1 MLTQRI
7 FPYSKLNKIENEHK
21 NITIDN
27 IKINKINKI
36 SNPIKNIINKRV
48 LFNYKTPKKMHIL
61 LRNKSDFS
69 SSTTLGTSYKKSFIS
84 KNQENS
90 LLYKLKDK
98 ITKET
103 LILELRQELNYLI
116 ESNVVYKDFLKKIIR
131 LKDLVKENRDKL
143 QNNTDSFK
151 ETYKDKFNIIEQF
164 ENSIVFLGKEKT
176 VMIEANDEILKIK
189 QGTNNKLIKE
199 FNEIQA
205 RNNVQKEE
213 INSLDY
219 KIRELEYK
227 KSTLHDDLIKQCEND
242 KKNYENFLKKYQILV
257 NTYKYLSNEYDS
269 YAKSGDE
276 ITKIDV
282 KLDDESYAKT
292 LLIKEDL
299 EVKLGDRLIENSA
312 LVENM
317 NTLKKEIKVIED
329 KQQEERDKR
338 EKILL
343 SFRLSVFNNINKT
356 NKKRNYNFKL
366 RNKVFRKS
374 LSYNELRLHN

>member
-7 FPYSKLNKIENEHK
+7 FPYSKLNKIENKHK

-116 ESNVVYKDFLKKIIR
+116 EYNVVYNDFLKKIIR

-164 ENSIVFLGKEKT
+164 ENRIVFLGKEKT

-227 KSTLHDDLIKQCEND
+227 KSTLHDDLIKQYETD

-299 EVKLGDRLIENSA
+299 EVKLGDKLIENSA

-338 EKILL
+338 EKKLL
-343 SFRLSVFNNINKT
+343 SFRLSIFNNINKT
-356 NKKRNYNFKL
+356 NKKRNYNFEL
-366 RNKVFRKS
+366 RNKAFRKS

>member
-27 IKINKINKI
+27 IKINKI

-84 KNQENS
+84 KKQENS

-116 ESNVVYKDFLKKIIR
+116 ESNVVYNDFLKKIIR

-205 RNNVQKEE
+205 RNNIQKEE

-227 KSTLHDDLIKQCEND
+227 KSTLHDDLIKQYETD

-257 NTYKYLSNEYDS
+257 NTYRYLSNEYDS

-299 EVKLGDRLIENSA
+299 EVKLGDKLIENSA

-338 EKILL
+338 EKKLL
-343 SFRLSVFNNINKT
+343 SFRLSIFNNINKT

>member
-1 MLTQRI
+1 M
-7 FPYSKLNKIENEHK
+7 
-21 NITIDN
+21 
-27 IKINKINKI
+27 
-36 SNPIKNIINKRV
+36 
-48 LFNYKTPKKMHIL
+48 
-61 LRNKSDFS
+61 
-69 SSTTLGTSYKKSFIS
+69 
-84 KNQENS
+84 
-90 LLYKLKDK
+90 
-98 ITKET
+98 
-103 LILELRQELNYLI
+103 
-116 ESNVVYKDFLKKIIR
+116 KKIIR

-205 RNNVQKEE
+205 RNNIQKEE

-227 KSTLHDDLIKQCEND
+227 KSTLHDDLIKQYETD

-299 EVKLGDRLIENSA
+299 EVKLGDKLIENSA

-338 EKILL
+338 EKKLL
-343 SFRLSVFNNINKT
+343 SFRLSIFNNINKT

>member
-27 IKINKINKI
+27 IKINKI

-116 ESNVVYKDFLKKIIR
+116 ESNVVYNNFLKKIIR

-189 QGTNNKLIKE
+189 QGINNKLIKE

-205 RNNVQKEE
+205 RNNIQKEE

-227 KSTLHDDLIKQCEND
+227 KSTLHDDLIKQYETD

-299 EVKLGDRLIENSA
+299 EVKLGDKLIENSA

-338 EKILL
+338 EKKLL
-343 SFRLSVFNNINKT
+343 SFRLSIFNNINKT

>member
-27 IKINKINKI
+27 IKINKI

-84 KNQENS
+84 KKQEDS

-103 LILELRQELNYLI
+103 LILELRQELNYHI
-116 ESNVVYKDFLKKIIR
+116 ESNVVYNDFLKKIIR

-205 RNNVQKEE
+205 RNNIQKEE

-227 KSTLHDDLIKQCEND
+227 KSTLHDDLIKQYETD

-338 EKILL
+338 EKKLL
-343 SFRLSVFNNINKT
+343 SFRLSIFNNINKS

-366 RNKVFRKS
+366 RNKDFRKS

>member
-27 IKINKINKI
+27 IKINKI

-84 KNQENS
+84 KKQEDS

-116 ESNVVYKDFLKKIIR
+116 ESNVVYNDFLKKIIR

-227 KSTLHDDLIKQCEND
+227 KSTLHDDLIKQYETD

-299 EVKLGDRLIENSA
+299 EVKLGDKLIENSA

-338 EKILL
+338 EKKLL
-343 SFRLSVFNNINKT
+343 SFRLSIFNNINKT

>member
-27 IKINKINKI
+27 IKINKI

-84 KNQENS
+84 KKQENS

-116 ESNVVYKDFLKKIIR
+116 ESNVVYNNFLKKIIR

-164 ENSIVFLGKEKT
+164 ENSIVFLGKEKI
-176 VMIEANDEILKIK
+176 VLIETNDEILKIK

-227 KSTLHDDLIKQCEND
+227 KSTLHDDLIKQYETD

-299 EVKLGDRLIENSA
+299 EVKLGDKLIENSA

-338 EKILL
+338 EKKLL
-343 SFRLSVFNNINKT
+343 SFRLSLFNNRNKT
-356 NKKRNYNFKL
+356 NKKRNYNFQL
-366 RNKVFRKS
+366 RNKDFRKS

>member
-27 IKINKINKI
+27 IKINKI

-116 ESNVVYKDFLKKIIR
+116 ESNVVYNDFLKKIIR

-205 RNNVQKEE
+205 RNNIQKEE

-227 KSTLHDDLIKQCEND
+227 KSTLHDDLIKQYETD

-338 EKILL
+338 EKKLL
-343 SFRLSVFNNINKT
+343 SFRLSIFNNINKT

-366 RNKVFRKS
+366 RNKDFRKS

>member
-27 IKINKINKI
+27 IKINKI

-84 KNQENS
+84 KKQEDS

-98 ITKET
+98 ITKEA
-103 LILELRQELNYLI
+103 LILELRQELNYHI
-116 ESNVVYKDFLKKIIR
+116 ESNVVYNDFLKKIIR

-205 RNNVQKEE
+205 RNNIQKEE

-227 KSTLHDDLIKQCEND
+227 KSTLHDDLIKQYETD

-299 EVKLGDRLIENSA
+299 EVKLGDKLIENSA

-338 EKILL
+338 EKKLL
-343 SFRLSVFNNINKT
+343 SFRLSIFNNINKT

>member
-27 IKINKINKI
+27 IKINKI

-103 LILELRQELNYLI
+103 LILELRQELNYHI
-116 ESNVVYKDFLKKIIR
+116 ESNVVYNDFLKKIIR

-227 KSTLHDDLIKQCEND
+227 KSTLNDDLIKQYETD

-299 EVKLGDRLIENSA
+299 EVKLGDKLIENSA

-338 EKILL
+338 EKKLL
-343 SFRLSVFNNINKT
+343 SFRLSIFNNINKT
-356 NKKRNYNFKL
+356 NKKRNYNFQL

>member
-27 IKINKINKI
+27 IKINKI

-84 KNQENS
+84 KKQENS

-116 ESNVVYKDFLKKIIR
+116 ESNVVYNDFLKKIIR

-205 RNNVQKEE
+205 RNNIQKEE

-227 KSTLHDDLIKQCEND
+227 KSTLHDDLIKQYETD

-299 EVKLGDRLIENSA
+299 EVKLGDKLIENSA

-338 EKILL
+338 EKKLL
-343 SFRLSVFNNINKT
+343 SFRLSIFNNINKT
-356 NKKRNYNFKL
+356 NKKKNYNFKL

>member
-1 MLTQRI
+1 
-7 FPYSKLNKIENEHK
+7 
-21 NITIDN
+21 
-27 IKINKINKI
+27 
-36 SNPIKNIINKRV
+36 
-48 LFNYKTPKKMHIL
+48 MHIL

-84 KNQENS
+84 KKQENS

-103 LILELRQELNYLI
+103 LILELRQELNYHI
-116 ESNVVYKDFLKKIIR
+116 ESNVVYNDFLKKIIR

-227 KSTLHDDLIKQCEND
+227 KSTLHDDLIKQYETD

-338 EKILL
+338 EKKLL
-343 SFRLSVFNNINKT
+343 SFRLSIFNNINKT

>member
-7 FPYSKLNKIENEHK
+7 FPYSKINKIENEHK

-27 IKINKINKI
+27 IKINKI

-84 KNQENS
+84 KKQEDS

-116 ESNVVYKDFLKKIIR
+116 ESNVVYNDFLKKIIR

-205 RNNVQKEE
+205 RNNIQKEE

-227 KSTLHDDLIKQCEND
+227 KSTLHDDLIKQYETD

-338 EKILL
+338 EKKLL
-343 SFRLSVFNNINKT
+343 SFRLSIFNNINKT

>member
-27 IKINKINKI
+27 IKINKI

-84 KNQENS
+84 KKQENS

-116 ESNVVYKDFLKKIIR
+116 ESNVVYNDFLKKIIR

-205 RNNVQKEE
+205 RNNIQKEE

-227 KSTLHDDLIKQCEND
+227 KSTLHDDLIKQYETD

-338 EKILL
+338 EKKLL
-343 SFRLSVFNNINKT
+343 SFRLSIFNNINKT

>member
-21 NITIDN
+21 KITIDN
-27 IKINKINKI
+27 IKINKI

-116 ESNVVYKDFLKKIIR
+116 ESNVVYNDFLKKIIR

-227 KSTLHDDLIKQCEND
+227 KSTLHDDLIKQYETD

-299 EVKLGDRLIENSA
+299 EVKLGDKLIENSA

-338 EKILL
+338 EKKLL
-343 SFRLSVFNNINKT
+343 SFRLSIFNNINKT
-356 NKKRNYNFKL
+356 NKKRNYNFQL

>member
-27 IKINKINKI
+27 IKINKI

-116 ESNVVYKDFLKKIIR
+116 ESNVVYNDFLKKIIR

-227 KSTLHDDLIKQCEND
+227 KSTLHDDLIKQYETD

-299 EVKLGDRLIENSA
+299 EVKLGDKLIENSA

-338 EKILL
+338 EKKLL
-343 SFRLSVFNNINKT
+343 SFRLSIFNNINKT

>member
-27 IKINKINKI
+27 IKINKI

-84 KNQENS
+84 KKQEDS

-116 ESNVVYKDFLKKIIR
+116 ESNVVYNDFLKKIIR

-205 RNNVQKEE
+205 RNNIQKEE

-227 KSTLHDDLIKQCEND
+227 KSTLHDDLIKQYETD

-338 EKILL
+338 EKKLL
-343 SFRLSVFNNINKT
+343 SFRLSIFNNINKT

>member
-27 IKINKINKI
+27 IKINKI

-84 KNQENS
+84 KKQENS

-116 ESNVVYKDFLKKIIR
+116 ESNVVYNDFLKKIIR

-205 RNNVQKEE
+205 RNNIQKEE

-227 KSTLHDDLIKQCEND
+227 KSTLHDDLIKQYETD

-338 EKILL
+338 EKKLL
-343 SFRLSVFNNINKT
+343 SFRLSIFNNINKS

-366 RNKVFRKS
+366 RNKDFRKS

>member
-27 IKINKINKI
+27 IKINKI

-48 LFNYKTPKKMHIL
+48 LFNYKTPKKTHIL

-116 ESNVVYKDFLKKIIR
+116 ESNVVYNGFLKKIIR

-205 RNNVQKEE
+205 RNNIQKEE

-227 KSTLHDDLIKQCEND
+227 KSTLHDDLIKQYETD

-299 EVKLGDRLIENSA
+299 EVKLGDKLIENSA

-338 EKILL
+338 EKKLL
-343 SFRLSVFNNINKT
+343 SFRLSIFNNINKT

-366 RNKVFRKS
+366 RNKALRKS

>member
-21 NITIDN
+21 KITIDN
-27 IKINKINKI
+27 IKINKI

-116 ESNVVYKDFLKKIIR
+116 ESNVVYNDFLKKIIR

-227 KSTLHDDLIKQCEND
+227 KSTLHDDLIKQYETD

-257 NTYKYLSNEYDS
+257 KTYKYLSNEYDS

-299 EVKLGDRLIENSA
+299 EVKLGDKLIENSA

-338 EKILL
+338 EKKLL
-343 SFRLSVFNNINKT
+343 SFRLSIFNNINKT
-356 NKKRNYNFKL
+356 NKKRNYNFQL

>member
-27 IKINKINKI
+27 IKINKI

-84 KNQENS
+84 KMQEDS

-116 ESNVVYKDFLKKIIR
+116 ESNVVYNDFLKKIIR

-205 RNNVQKEE
+205 RNNIQKEE

-227 KSTLHDDLIKQCEND
+227 KSTLHDDLIKQYETD

-338 EKILL
+338 EKKLL
-343 SFRLSVFNNINKT
+343 SFRLSIFNNINKT

>member
-7 FPYSKLNKIENEHK
+7 FPYAKLNKIENEHK

-27 IKINKINKI
+27 IKINKI

-84 KNQENS
+84 KKQEDS

-103 LILELRQELNYLI
+103 LILELRQELNYHI
-116 ESNVVYKDFLKKIIR
+116 ESNVVYNDFLKKIIR

-205 RNNVQKEE
+205 RNNIQKEE

-227 KSTLHDDLIKQCEND
+227 KSTLHDDLIKQYETD

-338 EKILL
+338 EKKLL
-343 SFRLSVFNNINKT
+343 SFRLSIFNNINKT

>member
-27 IKINKINKI
+27 IKINKI

-84 KNQENS
+84 KKQEDS

-116 ESNVVYKDFLKKIIR
+116 ESNVVYNDFLKKIIR

-205 RNNVQKEE
+205 RNNIQKEE

-227 KSTLHDDLIKQCEND
+227 KSTLHDDLIKQYETD

-338 EKILL
+338 EKKLL
-343 SFRLSVFNNINKT
+343 SFRLSIFNNINKS

-366 RNKVFRKS
+366 RNKDFRKS

>member
-27 IKINKINKI
+27 IKINKI

-116 ESNVVYKDFLKKIIR
+116 ESNVVYNDFLKKIIR

-227 KSTLHDDLIKQCEND
+227 KSTLHDDLIKQYETD
-242 KKNYENFLKKYQILV
+242 KKNYENFLKKYQILL

-299 EVKLGDRLIENSA
+299 EVKLGERLIENSA

-338 EKILL
+338 EKKLL
-343 SFRLSVFNNINKT
+343 SFRLSIFNNINKT

>member
-103 LILELRQELNYLI
+103 LILELRQELNYYI
-116 ESNVVYKDFLKKIIR
+116 ESNVVYNDFLKKIIR

-205 RNNVQKEE
+205 RNNIQKEE

-227 KSTLHDDLIKQCEND
+227 KSTLHDDLIKQYETD

-299 EVKLGDRLIENSA
+299 EVKLGDKLIENSA

-338 EKILL
+338 EKKLL
-343 SFRLSVFNNINKT
+343 SFRLSIFNNINKT
-356 NKKRNYNFKL
+356 NKKRNYNFQL

>member
-27 IKINKINKI
+27 IKINKI

-103 LILELRQELNYLI
+103 LILELRQELNYHI
-116 ESNVVYKDFLKKIIR
+116 ESNVVYNDFLKKIIR

-227 KSTLHDDLIKQCEND
+227 KSTLHDDLIKQYETD

-299 EVKLGDRLIENSA
+299 EVKLGDKLIENSA

-338 EKILL
+338 EKKLL
-343 SFRLSVFNNINKT
+343 SFRLSIFNNINKT

-366 RNKVFRKS
+366 RNKDFRKS

>member
-7 FPYSKLNKIENEHK
+7 FPNSKLNKIENEHK

-27 IKINKINKI
+27 IKINKI

-84 KNQENS
+84 KKQENS

-103 LILELRQELNYLI
+103 LILELRQELNYHI
-116 ESNVVYKDFLKKIIR
+116 ESNVVYNDFLKKIIR

-227 KSTLHDDLIKQCEND
+227 KSTLHDDLIKQYETD

-338 EKILL
+338 EKKLL
-343 SFRLSVFNNINKT
+343 SFRLSIFNNINKT

>member
-27 IKINKINKI
+27 IKINKI

-116 ESNVVYKDFLKKIIR
+116 ESNVVYNDFLKKIIR

-227 KSTLHDDLIKQCEND
+227 KSTLHDDLIKQYETD

-338 EKILL
+338 EKKLL
-343 SFRLSVFNNINKT
+343 SFRLSIFNNINKT

>member
-27 IKINKINKI
+27 IKINKI

-84 KNQENS
+84 KKQENS

-116 ESNVVYKDFLKKIIR
+116 ESNVVYNDFLKKIIR

-205 RNNVQKEE
+205 RNNIQKEE

-227 KSTLHDDLIKQCEND
+227 KSTLHDDLIKQYETD

-257 NTYKYLSNEYDS
+257 NTHKYLSNEYDS

-299 EVKLGDRLIENSA
+299 EVKLGDKLIENSA

-338 EKILL
+338 EKKLL
-343 SFRLSVFNNINKT
+343 SFRLSIFNNINKT

>member
-27 IKINKINKI
+27 IKINKI

-103 LILELRQELNYLI
+103 LILELRQELNYHI
-116 ESNVVYKDFLKKIIR
+116 ESNVVYNDFLKKIIR

-227 KSTLHDDLIKQCEND
+227 KSTLHDDLIKQYETD

-299 EVKLGDRLIENSA
+299 EVKLGDKLIENSA

-338 EKILL
+338 EKKLL
-343 SFRLSVFNNINKT
+343 SFRLSIFNNINKT

>member
-27 IKINKINKI
+27 IKINKI

-84 KNQENS
+84 KKQENS

-103 LILELRQELNYLI
+103 LILELRQELNYHI
-116 ESNVVYKDFLKKIIR
+116 ESNVVYNDFLKKIIR

-227 KSTLHDDLIKQCEND
+227 KSTLHDDLIKQYETD
-242 KKNYENFLKKYQILV
+242 KKNYENFLKKYQILM

-338 EKILL
+338 EKKLL
-343 SFRLSVFNNINKT
+343 SFRLSIFNNINKT

>member
-27 IKINKINKI
+27 IKINKI

-84 KNQENS
+84 KKQEDS

-103 LILELRQELNYLI
+103 LILELRQELNYHI
-116 ESNVVYKDFLKKIIR
+116 ESNVVYNDFLKKIIR

-205 RNNVQKEE
+205 RNNIQKEE

-227 KSTLHDDLIKQCEND
+227 KSTLHDDLIKQYETD

-338 EKILL
+338 EKKLL
-343 SFRLSVFNNINKT
+343 SFRLSIFNNTNKT

-366 RNKVFRKS
+366 RNKAFRKS

>member
-27 IKINKINKI
+27 IKINKI

-103 LILELRQELNYLI
+103 LILELRQELNYHI
-116 ESNVVYKDFLKKIIR
+116 ESNIVYNDFLKKIIR

-151 ETYKDKFNIIEQF
+151 ETYKDKFTIIEQF

-205 RNNVQKEE
+205 RNNIQKEE

-227 KSTLHDDLIKQCEND
+227 KSTLHDDLIKQYETD

-299 EVKLGDRLIENSA
+299 EVKLGDKLIENSA

-338 EKILL
+338 EKKLL
-343 SFRLSVFNNINKT
+343 SFRLSIFNNINKS

>member
-21 NITIDN
+21 NITIDS
-27 IKINKINKI
+27 IKINKI

-116 ESNVVYKDFLKKIIR
+116 ESNVVYNDFLKKIIR

-227 KSTLHDDLIKQCEND
+227 KSTLHDDLIKQYETD

-338 EKILL
+338 EKKLL
-343 SFRLSVFNNINKT
+343 SFRLSIFNNINKT

>member
-27 IKINKINKI
+27 IKINKI

-116 ESNVVYKDFLKKIIR
+116 ESNVVYNGFLKKIIR

-205 RNNVQKEE
+205 RNNIQKEE

-227 KSTLHDDLIKQCEND
+227 KSTLHDDLIKQYETD

-299 EVKLGDRLIENSA
+299 EVKLGDKLIENSA

-338 EKILL
+338 EKKLL
-343 SFRLSVFNNINKT
+343 SFRLSIFNNINKT

-366 RNKVFRKS
+366 RNKDFRKS

>member
-7 FPYSKLNKIENEHK
+7 FPYSKLNKIENKYK

-27 IKINKINKI
+27 IKINKI

-48 LFNYKTPKKMHIL
+48 LFNYKTPKKTHIL

-143 QNNTDSFK
+143 KNNTDSFK

-227 KSTLHDDLIKQCEND
+227 KSTLHDDLIKQYETD

-299 EVKLGDRLIENSA
+299 EVKLGDKLIENSA

-338 EKILL
+338 EKKLL
-343 SFRLSVFNNINKT
+343 SFRLSIFNNINKT
-356 NKKRNYNFKL
+356 NKKRNYNFQL
-366 RNKVFRKS
+366 RNKDFRKS

>member
-27 IKINKINKI
+27 IKINKI

-84 KNQENS
+84 KKQENS

-103 LILELRQELNYLI
+103 LILELRQELNYHI
-116 ESNVVYKDFLKKIIR
+116 ESNVVYNDFLKKIIR

-205 RNNVQKEE
+205 RNNIQKEE

-227 KSTLHDDLIKQCEND
+227 KSTLHDDLIKQYETD

-299 EVKLGDRLIENSA
+299 EVKLGDKLIENSA

-338 EKILL
+338 EKKLL
-343 SFRLSVFNNINKT
+343 SFRLSIFNNINKT

-366 RNKVFRKS
+366 RNKDFRKS

>member
-27 IKINKINKI
+27 IKINKI

-84 KNQENS
+84 KKQENS

-103 LILELRQELNYLI
+103 LILELRQELNYHI
-116 ESNVVYKDFLKKIIR
+116 ESNVVYNDFLKKIIR

-205 RNNVQKEE
+205 RNNIQKEE

-227 KSTLHDDLIKQCEND
+227 KSTLHDDLIKQYETD

-338 EKILL
+338 EKKLL
-343 SFRLSVFNNINKT
+343 SFRLSIFNNINKT

-366 RNKVFRKS
+366 RNKDFRKS

>member
-27 IKINKINKI
+27 IKINKI

-84 KNQENS
+84 KKQEDS

-103 LILELRQELNYLI
+103 LILELRQELNYHI
-116 ESNVVYKDFLKKIIR
+116 ESNVVYNDFLKKIIR

-205 RNNVQKEE
+205 RNNIQKEE

-227 KSTLHDDLIKQCEND
+227 KSTLHDDLIKQYETD

-317 NTLKKEIKVIED
+317 NILKKEIKVIED

-338 EKILL
+338 EKKLL
-343 SFRLSVFNNINKT
+343 SFRLSIFNNINKT

>member
-84 KNQENS
+84 KKQENS

-116 ESNVVYKDFLKKIIR
+116 ESNVVYNDFLKKIIR

-205 RNNVQKEE
+205 RNNIQKEE

-227 KSTLHDDLIKQCEND
+227 KSTLHDDLIKQYETD

-338 EKILL
+338 EKKLL
-343 SFRLSVFNNINKT
+343 SFRLSIFNNINKT